1 MHEMHPPYTN
11 LDPQLK
17 SLILHGLYSRK
28 RVLRQRAPSFDGINS
43 ESLERKRKTPILS
56 AYQLDFDP
64 AIGYNEAA
72 DYLRE
77 MRSVPLEKKELS
89 LQGGDPS
96 KETKN
101 NDER

>member
-1 MHEMHPPYTN
+1 
-11 LDPQLK
+11 LK
-17 SLILHGLYSRK
+17 EKGR
-28 RVLRQRAPSFDGINS
+28 RQF
-43 ESLERKRKTPILS
+43 L
-56 AYQLDFDP
+56 QLDFDP
-64 AIGYNEAA
+64 AIGYNEAE

>member
-1 MHEMHPPYTN
+1 MVFIAEKECFVN
-11 LDPQLK
+11 
-17 SLILHGLYSRK
+17 
-28 RVLRQRAPSFDGINS
+28 VLPLLTRINS
-43 ESLERKRKTPILS
+43 ESLERKRKTPIPS
-56 AYQLDFDP
+56 ACQLDFDP
-64 AIGYNEAA
+64 AIGYNEKE